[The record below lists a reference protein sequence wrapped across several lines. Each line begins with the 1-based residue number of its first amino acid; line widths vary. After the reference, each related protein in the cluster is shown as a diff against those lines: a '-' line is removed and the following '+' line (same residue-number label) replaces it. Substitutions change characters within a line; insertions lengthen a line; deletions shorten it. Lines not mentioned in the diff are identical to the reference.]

1 MEFLAPQCAKNG
13 ITVER
18 RLTAGLPWLV
28 LDPDL
33 MQQAL
38 LNIALNA
45 IKAMPRGGKLTVET
59 RMEAPAEGVP
69 GLIRIILSDSGEG
82 IAPENLSRI
91 FSPFF
96 TTRQQGTGLGL
107 SITQRIVEQH
117 NGEISVQSSSGKGAE
132 FTIKLPFDL
141 KDSGVRST

>member
-1 MEFLAPQCAKNG
+1 
-13 ITVER
+13 
-18 RLTAGLPWLV
+18 LPWLI

-38 LNIALNA
+38 LNISLNA
-45 IKAMPRGGKLTVET
+45 IKAMPEGGKFTVET
-59 RMEAPAEGVP
+59 RTEERDGDSP
-69 GLIRIILSDSGEG
+69 GAIKILFTDTGEG
-82 IAPENLSRI
+82 ISPDNLIRI

-117 NGEISVQSSSGKGAE
+117 NGEISVTSVPGTGAT
-132 FTIKLPFDL
+132 FTITLPL
-141 KDSGVRST
+141 PKNELEPRSA